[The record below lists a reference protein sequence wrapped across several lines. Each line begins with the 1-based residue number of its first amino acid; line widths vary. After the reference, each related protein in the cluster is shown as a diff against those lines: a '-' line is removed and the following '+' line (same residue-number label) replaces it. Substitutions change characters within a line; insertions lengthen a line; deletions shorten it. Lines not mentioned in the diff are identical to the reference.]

1 MNDIKEEL
9 MLELQKL
16 LKQKQGMTDYLR
28 LKLNQEDWHGVADA
42 AMDIREIVSKT
53 MAVSEI
59 LEKL

>member
-1 MNDIKEEL
+1 MSDIKEEL
-9 MLELQKL
+9 VLELQKL

>member
-1 MNDIKEEL
+1 MSDIKEEL
-9 MLELQKL
+9 VLELQKL
-16 LKQKQGMTDYLR
+16 LKQKQGMTDYLC

>member
-1 MNDIKEEL
+1 MSDIKEEL
-9 MLELQKL
+9 VLELQKL

-53 MAVSEI
+53 AAISEI

>member
-9 MLELQKL
+9 VLELQKL

-53 MAVSEI
+53 AAISEI